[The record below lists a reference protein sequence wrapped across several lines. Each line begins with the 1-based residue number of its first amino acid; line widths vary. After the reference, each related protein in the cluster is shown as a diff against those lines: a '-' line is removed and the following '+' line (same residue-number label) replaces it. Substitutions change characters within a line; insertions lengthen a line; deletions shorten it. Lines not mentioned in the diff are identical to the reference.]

1 MWVRKRLDI
10 RWSDL
15 GSGLRDCLTR
25 WNREALA
32 DDLEDLWSAASDAF
46 ACLSVRT
53 GFDLW
58 LSALQLPPGSEVLVS
73 AITIRDMVRII
84 EAHGLVPVP
93 VDLDPDDL
101 SVDRESL
108 ERAITPRTRAIL
120 VAHLFGTRQ
129 PLEPILEVAQQHG
142 LFVAEDC
149 AQAFAGRHYT
159 GHPQAD
165 VTMFSFGPIKTDTAL
180 GGALL
185 CVRDADVL
193 ARMRQMQ
200 AAYPA
205 QLRGSFAK
213 RILKYSA
220 MKLMSYSI
228 PFGALVGLM
237 RLLGRDPD
245 QFVTGLTRGFPGP
258 QLLPLIRRQPSAPL
272 LALMHRRIA
281 FFNRRALARR
291 TQRGLRLMSLLGG
304 AVPSPGASAK
314 THSYW
319 VFPVLH
325 DDPSRLIRRLLNAG
339 FDASRAHSLFVVP
352 PPADRADL
360 RATMAEAMLPLI
372 VHLPC
377 YGEMPDFELRHLAD
391 EVRASAVRQSRAVSK
406 FSKSRPLEST
416 TDGKAVGSGSSLE

>member
-15 GSGLRDCLTR
+15 GSGLRDCLTC
-25 WNREALA
+25 WNRAALA
-32 DDLEDLWSAASDAF
+32 DDLEDLWSASNDAF
-46 ACLSVRT
+46 ACLSVRS

-58 LSALQLPPGSEVLVS
+58 LQALRLPPGSEVLVS
-73 AITIRDMVRII
+73 AITIRDMVQII

-93 VDLDPDDL
+93 IDLDPDDL

-108 ERAITPRTRAIL
+108 ERAISPRTRAIL

-129 PLEPILEVAQQHG
+129 PLETILEVAREHS

-159 GHPQAD
+159 GHSHAD
-165 VTMFSFGPIKTDTAL
+165 VSMFSFGSIKTATAL

-185 CVRDADVL
+185 CVRDPQVL
-193 ARMRQMQ
+193 ARMRELQ
-200 AAYPA
+200 ATYPV

-213 RILKYSA
+213 RILKYSV
-220 MKLMSYSI
+220 MKLMSYGI
-228 PFGALVGLM
+228 PFGGLVGLM
-237 RLLGRDPD
+237 RLAGRDPD

-258 QLLPLIRRQPSAPL
+258 QLLPLIRRQPAAPL
-272 LALMHRRIA
+272 LGLMHQRIA
-281 FFNRRALARR
+281 FFNRRGLARR
-291 TQRGLRLMSLLGG
+291 TQRGMRLLALLN
-304 AVPSPGASAK
+304 ATVPSPGASAE
-314 THSYW
+314 THSFW

-325 DDPSRLIRRLLNAG
+325 DDPSRLMRRLLNAG

-352 PPADRADL
+352 APTDRPEL
-360 RATMAEAMLPLI
+360 CATIAEAMLPLI

-377 YGEMPDFELRHLAD
+377 YAEIPESELRHLAD
-391 EVRASAVRQSRAVSK
+391 EVRATVPLRPRSIESQRRFK
-406 FSKSRPLEST
+406 PLE
-416 TDGKAVGSGSSLE
+416 KAKSK